1 MSSQVQLIN
10 DALHCYD
17 GLAASVL
24 KPEVLFLYFLFHDA
38 SLQKHLLLQV
48 MQKQ

>member
-1 MSSQVQLIN
+1 MENMSSQTQLIN

-24 KPEVLFLYFLFHDA
+24 KPEVLF
-38 SLQKHLLLQV
+38 
-48 MQKQ
+48 